1 MASPLHGG
9 MASAQELEKF
19 LFSSLRLNVYV
30 LSSPRDSVEFVLTQG
45 KGGNEVMSPLSQMTV
60 LPPPRLFSKGKAPQ
74 SQCTMVFKV

>member
-45 KGGNEVMSPLSQMTV
+45 KEGNEVMSPLSQMTV
-60 LPPPRLFSKGKAPQ
+60 LPPRLFSKGKAPQ
-74 SQCTMVFKV
+74 SQRAMVFKV